1 MPPTS
6 GRPMP
11 TTATLGSFMSKNNFD
26 ALRHDSTRNNTTAPV
41 AGTTTTT
48 SLADL
53 TRTLAGATPAENAVK
68 ASTSVTTTSPADN
81 DATQTTK
88 TPTTGATTKVGW
100 NPVGALRE
108 HIASHRQPRE
118 QIAQAQEEKLKATCV
133 TTIDPE
139 GEAFKK
145 AIEEAEGI
153 LKNIDGSINSIEYVE
168 EVQPLCAVAP
178 EIVKIRVALDS
189 AACDNV
195 IGPAELPKDA

>member
-1 MPPTS
+1 
-6 GRPMP
+6 MP

-26 ALRHDSTRNNTTAPV
+26 ALRHDSTRNSTTAPV

-53 TRTLAGATPAENAVK
+53 TRTLAGATPAANAVK

-100 NPVGALRE
+100 STVGALK
-108 HIASHRQPRE
+108 E
-118 QIAQAQEEKLKATCV
+118 QIASRIGPGPRGEIAPAQEEKLKAICV

-139 GEAFKK
+139 GEASKK
-145 AIEEAEGI
+145 AIEDAEGI
-153 LKNIDGSINSIEYVE
+153 LKNIDGSINSIEHVE
-168 EVQPLCAVAP
+168 GSTAVVRRGAGY
-178 EIVKIRVALDS
+178 RQDQS
-189 AACDNV
+189 C
-195 IGPAELPKDA
+195 IGFSGVRQCY